1 MYYFFPIGYSNPFTR
16 NSLRIF
22 GSLWLL
28 LMTVMVYAYSG
39 LLVGCL
45 TVPTMTKP
53 IETLEDVAASKEVVL
68 QIDPKELAGMG
79 KAVMARC
86 TISFSF
92 SIQIKFIDSIFKEGK
107 TGVWKALG
115 DQLRRRPD
123 GLYNNTDITEKL
135 FGLDRQNYATP
146 QVTF

>member
-1 MYYFFPIGYSNPFTR
+1 MLIKPIISINWIDQKYFKTFPKGYNNPFTR

-53 IETLEDVAASKEVVL
+53 LETLDDVAASSEVVL

-79 KAVMARC
+79 KAVMASYHL
-86 TISFSF
+86 IVL
-92 SIQIKFIDSIFKEGK
+92 FILLI
-107 TGVWKALG
+107 
-115 DQLRRRPD
+115 
-123 GLYNNTDITEKL
+123 
-135 FGLDRQNYATP
+135 
-146 QVTF
+146 